1 MIRYALKCD
10 DGHAFFSWFQSADA
24 FDTLE
29 RTGHLACPDC
39 GSDAVAKAVMA
50 PQVATARAPALAEPE
65 TPAQAALA
73 NLRREIESK
82 SDYVGRRFATEARA
96 MHDGDSPRRSIW
108 GEARLDEARALVE
121 DGVPVA
127 PLPFVPKARTN

>member
-1 MIRYALKCD
+1 MIRYALKCG

-29 RTGHLACPDC
+29 RKGHLACPDC
-39 GSDAVAKAVMA
+39 GTDAVAKAVMA
-50 PQVATARAPALAEPE
+50 PQVATARTPTLTEPE
-65 TPAQAALA
+65 TPAQTALA
-73 NLRREIESK
+73 TLRREIESK
-82 SDYVGRRFATEARA
+82 ADYVGRRFASEARA
-96 MHDGDSPRRSIW
+96 MHDGESPRRSIW
-108 GEARLDEARALVE
+108 GEARPDEARALVE